1 LVFFGGGNQSGPQ
14 GCVYDILAIYLGV
27 CDQDRKVYVGIERV
41 DGRKV
46 GVIDV
51 ENHFDPQN

>member
-1 LVFFGGGNQSGPQ
+1 
-14 GCVYDILAIYLGV
+14 LANYLGV
-27 CDQDRKVYVGIERV
+27 CVPDRKVYVGIERF